1 MNPIS
6 SRNGTNNSHE
16 TVLAQLSVRKA
27 SLDQSQLAIST
38 GKRINKVS
46 DDPVGAAQA
55 ERAMTR
61 IERIKVDLRT
71 IDLQRSNMTLAE
83 SSLGEG
89 IDHLQR
95 VRELLLSAGNATLN
109 TPQRAGIVHEI
120 QSVRNRLLQLAN
132 RQDSNGMALFGGLGS
147 VAIPFVEDGAGA
159 VSFVG
164 VAGLP
169 GNGEVSLPM
178 ALDGHGAFMFT
189 STTDSNASIFK
200 TMDTA
205 IAALK
210 QAATS
215 QNDLAT
221 MNAAIL
227 QGIKDVDTGLTQ
239 MQTARGQAGEFLNQS
254 DRIESLLNARH
265 DQSET
270 DRSRVQ
276 DLDMAQAISQMQS
289 HQIAYEIALK
299 TYAQTRQLSL
309 FNFLN

>member
-6 SRNGTNNSHE
+6 SRNGTNNSNE
-16 TVLAQLSVRKA
+16 TMLAELAVRKA
-27 SLDQSQLAIST
+27 SLDQSQLGIST

-61 IERIKVDLRT
+61 IERIKVELRAM
-71 IDLQRSNMTLAE
+71 DLQRSNMTLAE
-83 SSLGEG
+83 STLGEG
-89 IDHLQR
+89 IDDLQR
-95 VRELLLSAGNATLN
+95 VRELLVTAGNAALD
-109 TPQRAGIVHEI
+109 TPQRSGIVNEI
-120 QSVRNRLLQLAN
+120 QSLRNRLLQLAN
-132 RQDSNGMALFGGLGS
+132 RQDNNGMAIFGGLGS
-147 VAIPFVEDGAGA
+147 VSTPFVEDGTGT

-169 GNGEVSLPM
+169 ANCDGRLPM
-178 ALDGHGAFMFT
+178 ALDGHSAFMFT
-189 STTDSNASIFK
+189 PVHGPNASIFK
-200 TMDTA
+200 AMDTA

-210 QAATS
+210 GPANNQTTLLALNGAIS
-215 QNDLAT
+215 QGL
-221 MNAAIL
+221 
-227 QGIKDVDTGLTQ
+227 KDIDTGLTQ
-239 MQTARGQAGEFLNQS
+239 LQSARSQAGEFLNQS
-254 DRIESLLNARH
+254 DRMESLLNARN

-270 DRSRVQ
+270 ERSRIQ

-299 TYAQTRQLSL
+299 TYAQSQQLSL

>member
-6 SRNGTNNSHE
+6 SRNGTNNSNE
-16 TVLAQLSVRKA
+16 TVLAQLAVRKA

-61 IERIKVDLRT
+61 IERIKVELRV

-83 SSLGEG
+83 STLGEG
-89 IDHLQR
+89 IEDSQR
-95 VRELLLSAGNATLN
+95 VRELLVTAGNATLD
-109 TPQRAGIVHEI
+109 TPQRVVIANEI
-120 QSVRNRLLQLAN
+120 QGFRNRLLQLAN

-147 VAIPFVEDGAGA
+147 VATPFVEEGEGV

-164 VAGLP
+164 IAGLP
-169 GNGEVSLPM
+169 ATGDVSLHM
-178 ALDGHGAFMFT
+178 SIDGHSAFMFT
-189 STTDSNASIFK
+189 PDHGPNTSIFK
-200 TMDTA
+200 AMDTA

-210 QAATS
+210 GSATHQTTMAAL
-215 QNDLAT
+215 NG
-221 MNAAIL
+221 AIR
-227 QGIKDVDTGLTQ
+227 QGLKDIDTGLTQ
-239 MQTARGQAGEFLNQS
+239 LQSARGQAGEFLNQS
-254 DRIESLLNARH
+254 DRIENLLNARH

-299 TYAQTRQLSL
+299 SYAQSRQLSL

>member
-6 SRNGTNNSHE
+6 SRNGTNNSNE
-16 TVLAQLSVRKA
+16 TVLAQLTVRKA

-61 IERIKVDLRT
+61 IERIKVDLRA
-71 IDLQRSNMTLAE
+71 IDLQRSSMTLAE
-83 SSLGEG
+83 STLGEG
-89 IDHLQR
+89 IDDLQR
-95 VRELLLSAGNATLN
+95 VRELLVSASNATLD

-120 QSVRNRLLQLAN
+120 QSLRHRLLQLAN

-147 VAIPFVEDGAGA
+147 VATPFVEDGSGV

-169 GNGEVSLPM
+169 ATSDVSVPM
-178 ALDGHGAFMFT
+178 ALDGHSAFMFT
-189 STTDSNASIFK
+189 PDHGPNASIFK
-200 TMDTA
+200 AMDTA

-210 QAATS
+210 GPANNPTTLAALS
-215 QNDLAT
+215 G
-221 MNAAIL
+221 AIS
-227 QGIKDVDTGLTQ
+227 QGIKDIDTGLTQ
-239 MQTARGQAGEFLNQS
+239 LQTARGQAGVFLNQS
-254 DRIESLLNARH
+254 DRMESLLNARH

-299 TYAQTRQLSL
+299 TYAQSRQLSL
-309 FNFLN
+309 FNVLN